1 MRVRPTKAGYLV
13 QKALVRHVREMVSR
27 MVLPMGAGTILD
39 VGCGNAPYGDLLPG
53 WRRIG
58 INIDA
63 SDASP
68 EVVGDGTCLPFRD
81 ACADAVLCTQ
91 VMEHV
96 RDPFGLVRELARVLK
111 PGGVLVLSGPMYWR
125 LHEEPHDYWRF
136 TRHGFLELARREG
149 LEVVDLK
156 DQGGGAALVAVAL
169 NQLLLGG
176 LLAPV
181 RLVINLSV
189 EALERI
195 LPIRHSTP
203 NLAMCARKPGV
214 LPTRA

>member
-13 QKALVRHVREMVSR
+13 QKALVKHVREMVSER
-27 MVLPMGAGTILD
+27 VLPLGAGTILD

-149 LEVVDLK
+149 LEVLDLK
-156 DQGGGAALVAVAL
+156 DQGGALALVAVAL

-176 LLAPV
+176 LLAPI
-181 RLVINLSV
+181 RLAINLSV

-195 LPIRHSTP
+195 VHVRHSTP

>member
-13 QKALVRHVREMVSR
+13 QKELVKHVRGMVSGR
-27 MVLPMGAGTILD
+27 VLPLGAGTVLD
-39 VGCGNAPYGDLLPG
+39 IGCGNAPYGDLLPG

-58 INIDA
+58 VNIDA
-63 SDASP
+63 TDASP

-81 ACADAVLCTQ
+81 GCADAVLCTQ

-96 RDPFGLVRELARVLK
+96 RDPFRLVGELVRVLK
-111 PGGVLVLSGPMYWR
+111 PGGVLILSGPMYWR

-149 LEVVDLK
+149 LEVLDLR
-156 DQGGGAALVAVAL
+156 DQGGGVALVAVAL

-176 LLAPV
+176 LLAPL
-181 RLVINLSV
+181 RLVINLSA
-189 EALERI
+189 ELLDRI
-195 LPIRHSTP
+195 LPARHSTL
-203 NLAMCARKPGV
+203 NLAMCARKSGISAP
-214 LPTRA
+214 RA